1 MSQKKNHK
9 QNQGETV
16 VDNPH
21 DKGYKHLLS
30 SKKAFIEMLRSFIK
44 EKWVEEIEETKM
56 ILVNKSYTE
65 IQGRRNSGTV
75 LELN

>member
-1 MSQKKNHK
+1 
-9 QNQGETV
+9 
-16 VDNPH
+16 
-21 DKGYKHLLS
+21 
-30 SKKAFIEMLRSFIK
+30 MLRSFIK